1 MLLNMT
7 QRGMWAMI
15 ACSIMMAIWIVWLS
29 YMDRK
34 QARRIAAEGH
44 GVHDDVIETKV
55 TGEDTKGV

>member
-1 MLLNMT
+1 
-7 QRGMWAMI
+7 MWAMI

-34 QARRIAAEGH
+34 QARLIAAEGH